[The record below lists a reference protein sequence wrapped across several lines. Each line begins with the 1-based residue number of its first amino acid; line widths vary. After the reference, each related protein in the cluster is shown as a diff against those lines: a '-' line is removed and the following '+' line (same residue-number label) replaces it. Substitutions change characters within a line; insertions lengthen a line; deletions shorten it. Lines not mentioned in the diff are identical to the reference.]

1 MMLKEQRKRKIL
13 DLIETNSQ
21 VQITQLVE
29 LFDVSDMTI
38 RRDLQDLDQRGLLKR
53 IHGGAVSLR
62 RQKKSIEPPI
72 MERSEDQKSEKR
84 QIAKKVVSLIQDG
97 EKIFLGSGTTTLAV
111 AEELKNHQNLTVI
124 TNAVTIINTLIP
136 AAQITIIGLGGF
148 LRRSEMSMIGHFTE
162 AALANLQVD
171 KVIIG
176 IRGIDLEHGL
186 TSDDL
191 QELITDQAILKIGKE
206 VIVAADHTKFGYV
219 AAIRTAPITTATCFV
234 TDDKVPDAMVDA
246 IQKLGIRV
254 IRAEGN

>member
-1 MMLKEQRKRKIL
+1 MLKEQRKRKIL
-13 DLIETNSQ
+13 NLIETNSQ
-21 VQITQLVE
+21 VQIAELVA

-38 RRDLQDLDQRGLLKR
+38 RRDLQDLAQKGLIKR
-53 IHGGAVSLR
+53 THGGAVSV
-62 RQKKSIEPPI
+62 QHEKKNVEPPI
-72 MERSEDQKSEKR
+72 IERSNDQKFEKR
-84 QIAKKVVSLIQDG
+84 QIARKVAGLIRDG
-97 EKIFLGSGTTTLAV
+97 EKIFLGSGTTTLAI
-111 AEELKNHQNLTVI
+111 AEELKDHRNLTVI

-136 AAQITIIGLGGF
+136 ATQITIIGLGGF

-176 IRGIDLEHGL
+176 IRGIDLDYGL

-219 AAIRTAPITTATCFV
+219 AAIRTAPITMADMIV
-234 TDDKVPDAMVDA
+234 TDDKVPDEIVDA
-246 IQKLGIRV
+246 IRISGTQV
-254 IRAEGN
+254 IKA